1 MKILRAF
8 AVAAGLALALS
19 AVEGLVVVS
28 LGAQEAAK
36 YGLDPNYKVPRL
48 TDGHPD
54 LQGVWGNNSVTPM
67 TRPRQWKDKALIT
80 EAELKEIK
88 QLAAQSVD
96 QGGDAIFG
104 NFIAQILDAK
114 EKGEYKQ
121 TSY

>member
-1 MKILRAF
+1 MNILRAF
-8 AVAAGLALALS
+8 AVAAGLAL
-19 AVEGLVVVS
+19 VVVG

-48 TDGHPD
+48 ADGHPD

-67 TRPRQWKDKALIT
+67 ARPRQWKDKALMT
-80 EAELKEIK
+80 DAELTEIK

-104 NFIAQILDAK
+104 NFIQQILDAK
-114 EKGEYKQ
+114 AKGAFKQ
-121 TSY
+121 TS